1 LGFQWRKT
9 RRTRRI
15 FKRTHWENA
24 MTYEAILYET
34 RGPVAII
41 TLNRPD
47 RLNAIGQAVR
57 EEVHAAMQAAHEDD
71 TVRAAIITGAGR
83 GFCSGAD
90 LSGAATRA
98 AAGGGGGNGGVPS
111 PFAQTDR
118 LDEMGW
124 VGRWAKRF
132 AHFDKPLIAAVNG
145 VAAGAGMSMAL
156 ACDMRIGSTNA
167 RFKTVFVERN
177 LSPDSG
183 MSYFL
188 PRIVG
193 YSRAADLVMTS
204 RAVNA
209 EEAYRI
215 GLLDRLVA
223 PESLVDEA
231 VAVAQEMS
239 QWPPLAIRMAK
250 RVLQHNQDAELDE
263 ALRYESVALGF
274 ARKAT
279 NDTKESIASFA
290 EKRQGVYT
298 GT

>member
-1 LGFQWRKT
+1 
-9 RRTRRI
+9 
-15 FKRTHWENA
+15 
-24 MTYEAILYET
+24 MTYEAILYEA

-41 TLNRPD
+41 TLNRPE

-57 EEVHAAMQAAHEDD
+57 EEVHAAVQAAHEDD
-71 TVRAAIITGAGR
+71 AVRAAIITGAGR

-90 LSGAATRA
+90 LSGAAARM
-98 AAGGGGGNGGVPS
+98 AGGGGLPV
-111 PFAQTDR
+111 ATTQAER
-118 LDEMGW
+118 LDEEGW

-156 ACDMRIGSTNA
+156 AADVRVGSTAA

-193 YSRAADLVMTS
+193 YSRAADLIFSS

-223 PESLVDEA
+223 PEHLLDESIA
-231 VAVAQEMS
+231 LALEMA
-239 QWPPLAIRMAK
+239 QWPPLAVRMAK
-250 RVLQHNQDAELDE
+250 RVLQHNQDADLDD
-263 ALRYESVALGF
+263 ALRYESVGLGF
-274 ARKAT
+274 ARKAAA
-279 NDTKESIASFA
+279 DTRESIAAFA
-290 EKRQGVYT
+290 EKRKGVYT
-298 GT
+298 GA